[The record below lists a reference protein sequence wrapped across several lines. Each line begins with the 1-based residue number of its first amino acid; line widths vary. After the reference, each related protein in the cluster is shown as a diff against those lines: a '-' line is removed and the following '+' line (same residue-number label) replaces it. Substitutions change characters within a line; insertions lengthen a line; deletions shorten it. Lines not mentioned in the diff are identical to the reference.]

1 MKVKHLL
8 LMVALTL
15 MSLNAMATIVD
26 GVRQKPTYT
35 TSGFVE
41 NEEVYL
47 YNVEADKFW
56 VNGNDWGTQA
66 SLGETG
72 LLVRFVPTGNGD
84 YYLQDYYNNAWYY
97 AFFDSETQM
106 YVDRGSQSNYY
117 WQVEDNGTTF
127 RLYVSNRNPDY
138 GFYSGLEMYVGLD
151 VESSAY
157 NTALSP
163 LLQVDTKHYIDWAIV
178 TKSNFEAMADVMA
191 VYEKSV
197 ELKDWIDKLVAA
209 GGDASS
215 LRAVYLNESSTI
227 EEMDAAIEA
236 ALPIYV
242 QALIDNAPD
251 KTNVDVTV
259 LLTNP
264 DYEQSSKG
272 EYKTKGWTIEA
283 ASGGNVRTGGTS
295 TNICYEAWN
304 NAGFDIYQEL
314 TEAPVGVYEI
324 EVQGFYRYGRDNTA
338 WNAYLAQNV
347 DYVKPE
353 GVPVYIYMNNNAT
366 NFVNVYGDSRQI
378 TTQSFYSDNSSDWAS
393 QSTGGTTYYFP
404 NGMESAAVA
413 FSAGMYKQSAFGLVA
428 KEGDKLRLG
437 VKGVSNQ
444 LNDSWVIWDNF
455 KLIYRG
461 FQADVIKPVL
471 EAEMASCQSTY
482 MGLLMGKSQYA
493 AMTQAL
499 ADAQTAI
506 DSNDGESMFNA
517 LNALYDAKDPAL
529 VSKDLFLAQE
539 VSASLQNLT
548 DAISAIGE
556 QKLSKAVVEAAN
568 TLKANIEGNLV
579 YEDADIEQLKQDVS
593 NAISNINYSI
603 SVYGQIPDAVTALNT
618 AAGQKA
624 AQTWID
630 DAATMAGEATAAYN
644 DGTYTDAQA
653 LAKID
658 DINTLIENI
667 NNSAAKYSEFNE
679 AIGRLEDAIQ
689 LVTDDGQHVSKN
701 MMAIANAQLTNAK
714 KVYDEGSIAD
724 ENIPARIKSIDETII
739 PNLTKSVV
747 LYQQLAEAITTLK
760 ATVDAA
766 EPASK
771 TVADNAATLLA
782 TATDAYNE
790 GTIDDSNVAAK
801 VTALNDANTALQNS
815 VALYAQLPPAIAD
828 LEAVVG
834 SKAAQTV
841 LDAANTLLSDSK
853 TGYAEGTIEDADV
866 EATVSELN
874 EAKDNVTN
882 SAAKYSEFNDAIGRL
897 EDAIQLVT
905 DDGQHVSK
913 NMMAIANAQLTNA
926 KKVYDEGSIADE
938 NIPARIKSI
947 DETIIPNLTKSV
959 VLYQQLADAIAN
971 LKSALD
977 NVSKTSAKTLSEVT
991 ALYDSASAAYD
1002 EGTIGDDEVAAKITE
1017 INNGIDRLATS
1028 EGLYSNFSNAV
1039 NNLKSAINSV
1049 KTRLSETML
1058 NAANAVADE
1067 ASSQYATG
1075 SVDDD
1080 KVEARIAE
1088 LNAVQGNLG
1097 SAANAYDAIASAQTK
1112 INTFNTQYAQVAE
1125 ALTDLGTE
1133 IDNRYLTPAYRT
1145 NAQDALDDYTSQ
1157 IAGLNT
1163 TVGSLNLADMQ
1174 AEADGYAA
1182 SITTD
1187 HRDALDHITASASNE
1202 VGGVA
1207 EGHTSQLDVI
1217 KTNAQTYVEG
1227 CIHSSQ
1233 FIVELTGDYA
1243 TFCSEADLDFTEIV
1257 GVKAF
1262 VAVFDED
1269 AKEVH
1274 LSRVLNVPAGT
1285 GIVLIGDPGTYTIA
1299 EGNATGVF
1307 TNELKG
1313 VSRKTVIANTEGAY
1327 TNYIFANGSTGVG
1340 FYAVKDGTT
1349 LAAGKAYMP
1358 LRTAA
1363 LSSGVKGKGIN
1374 FVIDDDTPTAISD
1387 MAGAT
1392 NAANDAYYTVG
1403 GVRVEKPAAP
1413 GIYIK
1418 NGKKVLIK

>member
-1 MKVKHLL
+1 
-8 LMVALTL
+8 MVALTL

-56 VNGNDWGTQA
+56 VNGNAWGTQA

-106 YVDRGSQSNYY
+106 YVDRNSQSNYY
-117 WQVEDNGTTF
+117 WQVENNGATF
-127 RLYVSNRNPDY
+127 RLYVSDRNPDY
-138 GFYSGLEMYVGLD
+138 GFYSSSEMYVGLD
-151 VESSAY
+151 VSNSDY

-163 LLQVDTKHYIDWAIV
+163 LLLVDTKHYVDWAIV
-178 TKSNFEAMADVMA
+178 TKSNFEAMADAMA

-197 ELKDWIDKLVAA
+197 ELKEWIDKLVAA

-227 EEMDAAIEA
+227 EEMDAAITA
-236 ALPIYV
+236 ARPLYA
-242 QALIDNAPD
+242 QALIDNAAD
-251 KTNVDVTV
+251 KSNVDVTS
-259 LLTNP
+259 LLVNP
-264 DYEQSSKG
+264 DFEIGLASAASPGGWDGQYG
-272 EYKTKGWTIEA
+272 TAKGWVAEKNYSGNVTPGPLGNELDAAMIEA
-283 ASGGNVRTGGTS
+283 LGRT
-295 TNICYEAWN
+295 NHCFEAWHCHD
-304 NAGFDIYQEL
+304 FDIYQEVVG
-314 TEAPVGVYEI
+314 APVGVYEI
-324 EVQGFYRYGRDNTA
+324 EVQGYMRCEAAGYTRGDLTGLPNMPIYLYLNKATSQFPDVYSEKRSG
-338 WNAYLAQNV
+338 WNFTTVESWTTETVNGYEYPNSMGGAAQCF
-347 DYVKPE
+347 
-353 GVPVYIYMNNNAT
+353 AH
-366 NFVNVYGDSRQI
+366 
-378 TTQSFYSDNSSDWAS
+378 
-393 QSTGGTTYYFP
+393 
-404 NGMESAAVA
+404 
-413 FSAGMYKQSAFGLVA
+413 GMYKKTAYGLIATAEDV
-428 KEGDKLRLG
+428 LRIG
-437 VKGVSNQ
+437 VKGQ
-444 LNDSWVIWDNF
+444 TDKDAWVIWDNF
-455 KLIYRG
+455 KLTYRG
-461 FQADVIKPVL
+461 FQADVVKPVL
-471 EAEMASCQSTY
+471 EEAMADVKAY
-482 MGLLMGKSQYA
+482 ENLLMGKTQYA
-493 AMTQAL
+493 ALTKAL

-506 DSNDGESMFNA
+506 DNNDGEAMFKA
-517 LNALYDAKDPAL
+517 LTDLYAVKDDARL
-529 VSKDLFLAQE
+529 SKDKFDEQGANT
-539 VSASLQNLT
+539 ALQTLT
-548 DAISAIGE
+548 DALAELEGK
-556 QKLSKAVVEAAN
+556 KLSKAVVEAAN

-593 NAISNINYSI
+593 NAISNINYSLA
-603 SVYGQIPDAVTALNT
+603 VYGQIPDAVTALNT

-624 AQTWID
+624 AKTWLD

-667 NNSAAKYSEFNE
+667 NNSAAKYSEFND

-714 KVYDEGSIAD
+714 KMYDEGSIAD

-841 LDAANTLLSDSK
+841 LDAANTLLSDTK

-1017 INNGIDRLATS
+1017 LTNGIDRLATS

-1133 IDNRYLTPAYRT
+1133 IDNRYLTPDYRT
-1145 NAQDALDDYTSQ
+1145 AAQDVLDDYTSQ

-1174 AEADGYAA
+1174 SEADGYAT

-1313 VSRKTVIANTEGAY
+1313 VSCKTVIANTEGAY

-1387 MAGAT
+1387 MAGADR
-1392 NAANDAYYTVG
+1392 AANDAYYTVG